1 MVKMDAAATVPAGT
15 AFRHLRDGLR
25 GPRVLVRLWSD
36 SDAEALFAAIDRSR
50 EHLRTWME
58 WVDRHQD
65 VADTRDYIT
74 RALLDF
80 TRRDSMALGI
90 FDRTDNRTVLGS
102 TGFHDIDWTVP
113 TLEIGYWVV
122 PEAEGRGYVTEAVA
136 LLTEFALREFS
147 ANRIAIYCDPRNLRS
162 RRVAERLGYRFEGQL
177 RNTARTP
184 QGALRDSLAFSL
196 VPGEWDPGRVRASST

>member
-1 MVKMDAAATVPAGT
+1 M
-15 AFRHLRDGLR
+15 
-25 GPRVLVRLWSD
+25 LVRLWSD
-36 SDAEALFAAIDRSR
+36 SDAEALFTAIDRSR
-50 EHLRTWME
+50 EHLGTWME

-113 TLEIGYWVV
+113 SLEIGYWVV

-136 LLTEFALREFS
+136 LLTEFALREFGAS
-147 ANRIAIYCDPRNLRS
+147 RIAIYCDPRNLRS

-196 VPGEWDPGRVRASST
+196 LPGEWDPDRVRAGSM